1 MKKNKRLHACDSKGN
16 IIIVN
21 HKSTGKQI
29 RDRWQIY
36 LMLLIPITF
45 VIIFQ
50 YIPMGGLIIAFKDYD
65 FTKGIL
71 GSDWVGFDNFIKFFH
86 SYKFSQVMRNTLT
99 ISLYYLFAGFPIPI
113 VFALL
118 LNAFPGHRYKKIVQ
132 TTTYIPYLI
141 STVVMV
147 GIVVQLLNTR
157 TGIYGSL
164 YTMLNGTIAPDILGV
179 GTMFKHIYVF
189 SGIWQTTG
197 YSAIIYIAAL
207 SGVDQSLHEAAQID
221 GATRFQRVRYI
232 DFLCIKPTATI
243 MLILA
248 AGNVMNVGFEKVLL
262 LQNDL
267 NLSYSEVI
275 ATYVYKVGLASGNG
289 DFSLSTAIGIFN
301 SAINFVMLL
310 TVNFMS
316 KRLSGQGIF

>member
-1 MKKNKRLHACDSKGN
+1 M
-16 IIIVN
+16 
-21 HKSTGKQI
+21 
-29 RDRWQIY
+29 
-36 LMLLIPITF
+36 
-45 VIIFQ
+45 
-50 YIPMGGLIIAFKDYD
+50 IAFKDYD
-65 FTKGIL
+65 FTKGIF
-71 GSDWVGFDNFIKFFH
+71 GSEWVGLENFRRFFQ
-86 SYKFSQVMRNTLT
+86 SYKFEQVIRNTLT
-99 ISLYYLFAGFPIPI
+99 LSIYSLLASFHIPI
-113 VFALL
+113 IFALI
-118 LNAFPGHRYKKIVQ
+118 LNAFPGRKYKKIVQ

-164 YTMLNGTIAPDILGV
+164 YSVFNGSIAPDILGK
-179 GTMFKHIYVF
+179 GEMFKHIYVF

-207 SGVDQSLHEAAQID
+207 SNVDQSLHEAAQID
-221 GATRFQRVRYI
+221 GATRFQRLKYI

-248 AGNVMNVGFEKVLL
+248 AGDIMNVGFEKVLL

-267 NLSYSEVI
+267 NLAKSEVI
-275 ATYVYKVGLASGNG
+275 STYVYKVGLASGNG

-301 SAINFVMLL
+301 SGINFTMLVI
-310 TVNFMS
+310 VNFIS